1 MEPKKKR
8 DVTQREGRKHG
19 LTAIEWEIDLV
30 WIHLSSSD
38 LEEKNHTASSV

>member
-19 LTAIEWEIDLV
+19 LTAIEWEMDFV
-30 WIHLSSSD
+30 WIHLSGSN
-38 LEEKNHTASSV
+38 LGEK